1 MMENSQVIPT
11 VSDRQIFSEVPFDK
25 GRLYTSGNVGRRKY
39 DRLENIG
46 WVKGVVTNISDV
58 EYQLTLAGRL
68 QLALIEEAGAAQ
80 FGRFHGKPKSIR
92 FSRRNQAPHG
102 RRRFFSLGSD
112 AEGTTMNDET
122 ARTARLMN
130 VAEAAVAEFDRQG
143 VAEALANLGFDPVA
157 LARVVIKAADGD
169 VIDLSSRRDR

>member
-1 MMENSQVIPT
+1 
-11 VSDRQIFSEVPFDK
+11 
-25 GRLYTSGNVGRRKY
+25 
-39 DRLENIG
+39 
-46 WVKGVVTNISDV
+46 
-58 EYQLTLAGRL
+58 
-68 QLALIEEAGAAQ
+68 
-80 FGRFHGKPKSIR
+80 
-92 FSRRNQAPHG
+92 
-102 RRRFFSLGSD
+102 
-112 AEGTTMNDET
+112 MNDET